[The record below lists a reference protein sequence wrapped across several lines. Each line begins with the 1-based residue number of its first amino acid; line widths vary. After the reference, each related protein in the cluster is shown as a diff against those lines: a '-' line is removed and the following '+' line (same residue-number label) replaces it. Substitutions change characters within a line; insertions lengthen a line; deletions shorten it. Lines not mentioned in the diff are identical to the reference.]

1 MAPEAPDSSNMVDLA
16 GPARFR
22 HVVVLAVCAALI
34 GLLVWARPE
43 MGEEL
48 DAPLLLGLLFLTLWV
63 VFPFTRSLHA
73 LFARPHFRANGSE
86 ISLRHWGGDWSLF
99 IPFQPIRNDRL
110 RWSEIR
116 SVSRKRTTYDF
127 IVVEDYAIIECAD
140 REPVQIHR
148 GVFNLSVEA
157 ILNMIQ
163 SRIAVNELRD
173 MLPSDCSQP
182 YVQRLARYF
191 AGTLTLRYSRSF
203 IRLAGLVIG
212 PPVAFVG
219 WRWLFSHAGEKLGL
233 DIAIALCSCGAIAW
247 LIYAIDEAVRSARYR
262 DKNFWFRVTGL
273 ATGSDEFSAQSYR
286 WSEVVGA
293 RRRIQHMAGL
303 WDTRKKPKFDGLE
316 VLLRGGG
323 TIWIPEEYSNDLDQ
337 LCEVLSPNDTEVI
350 TRGDQAAKC

>member
-1 MAPEAPDSSNMVDLA
+1 MDKLFRSLINNVPSYT
-16 GPARFR
+16 RFLS
-22 HVVVLAVCAALI
+22 VSEIDALI
-34 GLLVWARPE
+34 QDITAMPGVKHRV
-43 MGEEL
+43 MGKTVNEE
-48 DAPLLLGLLFLTLWV
+48 DLTLIEIGDSDTTALIIGV
-63 VFPFTRSLHA
+63 PHSDEPLGSLVTTY
-73 LFARPHFRANGSE
+73 FARWLAQHPQE
-86 ISLRHWGGDWSLF
+86 VKSL
-99 IPFQPIRNDRL
+99 
-110 RWSEIR
+110 
-116 SVSRKRTTYDF
+116 
-127 IVVEDYAIIECAD
+127 
-140 REPVQIHR
+140 
-148 GVFNLSVEA
+148 
-157 ILNMIQ
+157 
-163 SRIAVNELRD
+163 
-173 MLPSDCSQP
+173 
-182 YVQRLARYF
+182 
-191 AGTLTLRYSRSF
+191 
-203 IRLAGLVIG
+203 
-212 PPVAFVG
+212 G